1 MKAKQQQQ
9 QKVERTAA
17 GFLKVWKSKEGL
29 EQFFEMLKVLQIYL

>member
-17 GFLKVWKSKEGL
+17 VFFKVWNTKEGL
-29 EQFFEMLKVLQIYL
+29 EQFFEMLKVL